1 MSKNVFLLLAVFLG
15 IVQNIWAL
23 QELSLSDSLS
33 HQQQNPF
40 EVDHLPWENTKIT
53 IEEQSV
59 ILNEEF
65 NFLFIVFIVGLIF
78 LSIAIGDDKRTF
90 SKWFRALNS
99 TNFLKLFLRDSSHY
113 IPTML
118 YILYVYAL
126 ISLTLF
132 LYLLDKTHSIFFA
145 DVGHYYLKFSLIFII
160 LVLLLLAKQAVIRLL
175 GYVFSLSQEPKL
187 YNFSM
192 MMVVIALGL
201 TLTPINAVLAF
212 GSYFEPDGLIFL
224 GLFALGFFY
233 IFQQIK
239 GLVFARQ
246 FLIYRTFHFFLYIC
260 TVELLPI
267 LILAKMVRF

>member
-1 MSKNVFLLLAVFLG
+1 MIRNALLL
-15 IVQNIWAL
+15 WAL
-23 QELSLSDSLS
+23 ILGNAPNLSASQDSLLSDSPM
-33 HQQQNPF
+33 HQGHNPF
-40 EVDHLPWENTKIT
+40 EVDHLPWENSQISV
-53 IEEQSV
+53 EEKLV
-59 ILNEEF
+59 VLNEEF

-90 SKWFRALNS
+90 SKWFRALNN
-99 TNFLKLFLRDSSHY
+99 TNFLKLFLRDSSNY

-132 LYLLDKTHSIFFA
+132 IYLLDQKHPIFFEEETN
-145 DVGHYYLKFSLIFII
+145 YYLKFFLILSTIG
-160 LVLLLLAKQAVIRLL
+160 LLLLAKQTVNKLL
-175 GYVFSLSQEPKL
+175 GYVFSLSQEPRL

-201 TLTPINAVLAF
+201 VLTPINAVLAF
-212 GSYFEPDGLIFL
+212 GSYFEPDGLIIL
-224 GLFALGFFY
+224 GLFVLVFFY

-246 FLIYRTFHFFLYIC
+246 FLIYHTFHFFLYIC
-260 TVELLPI
+260 TVELLPL